1 MMVSGK
7 TTCGFCGCGCGLYLL
22 HEDGNAIGVIPSDKD
37 IVNEGRLCIR
47 GWHIHQPLRNTER
60 ILHPLVKGE
69 RASYEDAVSFVAD
82 VLRRYPPER
91 VGIIGSASATNES
104 SYVVAKFAR
113 AVIRTNNVDFPG
125 RSRVTQTLFQLLS
138 SQEGASV
145 LCSFEDLAEADVLF
159 CIGIGESDRY
169 PQVTAR
175 IFKAVVEDGRQ
186 LLLIDTWQSD
196 FAPYAS
202 LYLSPKPF
210 SDEFLL
216 RALSK
221 ALDGSIPMPF
231 SSEQVR
237 SITGLSDEQIMAAAD
252 LLSSGRRV
260 VAIYDTA
267 SLIHIR
273 SPHCMNELLRLLRVL
288 KGMGAEWCRILPM
301 LERCNT
307 AGALRMGVAPDLLPA
322 FKWVTDADA
331 VQKTCSIWGV
341 DKLPRNKGM
350 NFNQMLMAAERKE
363 ISALIIIGDDI
374 LTDYPDHELLKSAL
388 SNLELLVMIT
398 AYHSPLTEVAHCVFP
413 RAIWGEVDGTCV
425 NMEGRVCRL
434 VSVCE
439 PKGDARDEWQV
450 LCDVATKLGY
460 TMRYSSCA
468 EIEDELKRLVPE
480 YGDIRLERANAK
492 TCLLRE
498 TSITIPTYSAHGEIS
513 PPALPST
520 SEEFPFLLITERYYL
535 PWHADL
541 LALHSSTLQREFR
554 LRFTP
559 HVFVN
564 SAVGSSIG
572 LRDGMPATI
581 TTPHGSARVTS
592 IFKEAIP
599 SGIAILPEMFFPQ
612 LRHVIGREG
621 VDEQTGA
628 PIYPVVVARLERT
641 R

>member
-1 MMVSGK
+1 MMVSGR

-22 HEDGNAIGVIPSDKD
+22 HENGDVIGTIPSDKD
-37 IVNEGRLCIR
+37 VVSEGRLCIR
-47 GWHIHQPLRNTER
+47 GWHIYQPLRDTER
-60 ILHPLVKGE
+60 ILHPLIKGE
-69 RASYEDAVSFVAD
+69 QGSYEDAVSFVVD
-82 VLRRYPPER
+82 KLRGRPPER
-91 VGIIGSASATNES
+91 VGIIGSATATNES
-104 SYVVAKFAR
+104 SYVVTKFAR
-113 AVIRTNNVDFPG
+113 AVICTNNVDFPG
-125 RSRVTQTLFQLLS
+125 RSRVAQTLFQLLS

-145 LCSFEDLAEADVLF
+145 LCSFEDLAEADVLL
-159 CIGIGESDRY
+159 CIGIGESNRY

-175 IFKAVVEDGRQ
+175 IFKAIVEDGKQ

-210 SDEFLL
+210 SEEFLL
-216 RALSK
+216 RALSR

-231 SSEQVR
+231 SNEQVR

-252 LLSSGRRV
+252 LLSSSRRV

-267 SLIHIR
+267 SLIHMR
-273 SPHCMNELLRLLRVL
+273 SPQCMNELLRLLRVL
-288 KGMGAEWCRILPM
+288 KGIGAEWCRILPM

-307 AGALRMGVAPDLLPA
+307 AGALRMGVAPDLLPG
-322 FKWVTDADA
+322 FKWITDADA
-331 VQKTCSIWGV
+331 VQRACSIWGV

-350 NFNQMLMAAERKE
+350 NFNQMLMKAERKE
-363 ISALIIIGDDI
+363 ISALIVIGDDM
-374 LTDYPDHELLKSAL
+374 LTDYPDHERLKNAL
-388 SNLELLVMIT
+388 SNLELFVVIT
-398 AYHSPLTEVAHCVFP
+398 AYRSPLTDIAHCVFP
-413 RAIWGEVDGTCV
+413 RAIWGEVNGTYV

-434 VSVCE
+434 ASVRE
-439 PKGDARDEWQV
+439 PKGDAKDEWQV
-450 LCDVATKLGY
+450 LCDIATGLGY

-468 EIEDELKRLVPE
+468 EIDNELKRLVPE
-480 YGDIRLERANAK
+480 YSDIRLETANAK
-492 TCLLRE
+492 TYLLRE
-498 TSITIPTYSAHGEIS
+498 TSITIPPYAHGEIR
-513 PPALPST
+513 PPTLPST

-541 LALHSSTLQREFR
+541 LALHSSTLQREFK

-572 LRDGMPATI
+572 LRDGMPAI
-581 TTPHGSARVTS
+581 LTTSLGSARVTS

-612 LRHVIGREG
+612 LRHVVGQES

-628 PIYPVVVARLERT
+628 PVYPVVVARLERA